1 LLSEYHNKR
10 TKLFVNK
17 QMQILNNKHKR
28 KSAVITALILLLFIF
43 AIFNFGMQYL
53 DPPEEY
59 GLAINFGDTDEGSGP
74 PVWTSK
80 KSVPEAVL
88 PKTVKETPKE
98 TLLKEVI
105 TKETAEEV
113 PVVEK
118 VKDKKPAPVKEVVA
132 KELLKPTPKPS
143 KENRDALNK
152 LLNGNTTDGA
162 IKGEGDTDT
171 EGLKGEKDG
180 DPISSKYYGNTGT
193 SSGENYNLAGRKA
206 LSTPKKQPDCQEEGI
221 VVVHI
226 TVDRNGKVVRAIPGV
241 KGTTNTA
248 PCLAKP
254 AKEAALSTVWNSDG
268 AAPKIQ
274 TGTIIY
280 KFSLSK

>member
-1 LLSEYHNKR
+1 
-10 TKLFVNK
+10 
-17 QMQILNNKHKR
+17 MQILNNKHKR
-28 KSAVITALILLLFIF
+28 KSAVITALLLLLFIF

-59 GLAINFGDTDEGSGP
+59 GVAINFGDAEVGSGS
-74 PVWTSK
+74 PVLTSK
-80 KSVPEAVL
+80 QSILEEVVKTAALS
-88 PKTVKETPKE
+88 KTVKETPKE
-98 TLLKEVI
+98 TLLEEVI

-118 VKDKKPAPVKEVVA
+118 VRDKKPAPVKEVVE
-132 KELLKPTPKPS
+132 KELHKPIPKPKPS

-152 LLNGNTTDGA
+152 LLNGSTTDGA
-162 IKGEGDTDT
+162 IKGEGDTNTD
-171 EGLKGEKDG
+171 GLKGEKDG

-193 SSGENYNLAGRKA
+193 GSGGNYNLAGRKA

-221 VVVHI
+221 VVVRI

-248 PCLAKP
+248 PCLSKP

-268 AAPKIQ
+268 DAPKIQ

>member
-1 LLSEYHNKR
+1 
-10 TKLFVNK
+10 
-17 QMQILNNKHKR
+17 MQILNNKHKR
-28 KSAVITALILLLFIF
+28 KSAVITAFILLLFIF

-59 GLAINFGDTDEGSGP
+59 GLAINFGDADVGAGP
-74 PVWTSK
+74 PVLTSK
-80 KSVPEAVL
+80 KSVPEAVVKKKEL
-88 PKTVKETPKE
+88 AEAVKETPKE
-98 TLLKEVI
+98 SLLEEII
-105 TKETAEEV
+105 TKETAAKV

-118 VKDKKPAPVKEVVA
+118 VKDKKRAPVKEVIV
-132 KELLKPTPKPS
+132 KEPLKTLPKPKPS

-162 IKGEGDTDT
+162 IKGEGDTDID
-171 EGLKGEKDG
+171 GLKGEKDG

-193 SSGENYNLAGRKA
+193 GSGGNYNLAGRKA

-221 VVVHI
+221 VVVRI

-268 AAPKIQ
+268 DAPTIQ